1 MPLYSRLIGAAVP
14 QLSLASEKDFPS
26 MTDSSPL
33 DTPLDDRPLWSA
45 GYIGVLL
52 TQFLGSFNDNLLR
65 WLSVCVAEQI
75 GLLRGL
81 TGEAADS
88 WKTLMLVL
96 GGVSFTLPY
105 LFLMPLSGSLA
116 DRFSKRSVMVVM
128 KVAEIVIMCYAVAMI
143 IQGHVWPM
151 FLSVGLMGAQSALFG
166 PSRFGSMPEILP
178 NKHLSAGNGFV
189 GLATVVA
196 CALGAAAG
204 FKLYGVVKYGI
215 TAEGVTWTAFLPA
228 AVALIGIAIAGTLT
242 SLMIPQLTPGNR
254 DFPLKINPVTE
265 TIPALQVLWKD
276 VRLVR
281 TTFGIAFFWFLASL
295 AQANVPLLGDEVLG
309 LAKEN
314 NGLLLAVL
322 VAGLGSGSVLA
333 GLLSEGKVELGLVPF
348 GALGIA
354 ISSLMVWITGSFVD
368 PHLVD
373 TVQISFYLCCASLF
387 LLGAGAGMFNIPL
400 ETYMQYRSDPKQR
413 GMILAGCNFITF
425 LFILL
430 SLGLFFFLRSTLGL
444 SPTAIYAVA
453 GLGTI
458 PVLVYVLRLM
468 PDLTFRF
475 FLYLVSHT
483 LYRLK
488 VHGRENVPEKGG
500 ALIVVNHV
508 SFMDGVLMMGACSR
522 IARYIIYA
530 DFTRMPLLKPFG
542 EIMRVIP
549 IKASEGPRALIKSLQ
564 QAKAALLEG
573 DLVCIFAEGQITR
586 TGQLQQFQRGMMKIV
601 EGTNC
606 PVIPAYLHGLWGSFF
621 SYRGGKVFGNL
632 PTRLNYPVS
641 IQFGKPI
648 EHPEDANEVRQA
660 VQQLGVAAVER
671 DKSRELIPVRQ
682 FIRRCQRDRSRPK
695 VADSLG
701 MELTGGRT
709 LIAALAMR
717 RLLRRE
723 VFQPDEQLIGL
734 LIPPSAGGFLAN
746 MAVALD
752 GRTTVNL
759 NYTLSDDTLNHCV
772 KAAGLKHVLTTKSF
786 LEKKPI
792 KLEGAEWVFID
803 EFKTR
808 ITGLDTAIAATQS
821 YLPAWLLDRVL
832 GLTKIKPDDLLS
844 IIFTSGS
851 TGEPKGVMLSQ
862 HNIGCNVDAV
872 DQLLNLE
879 STDVLMGVLP
889 FFHSFGYTATM
900 WLPACCAPQA
910 VYHFNP
916 LDAKIIGKLCE
927 KHQATI
933 LMATPTFL
941 KTYIKRIE
949 KEQFAYLDLV
959 VVGAEKMPVDLSE
972 EFFNKF
978 GVRPSEGYGTTELSP
993 VAAVNIPDH
1002 RTVDTH
1008 QIGTK
1013 LGTVGRPLPGVA
1025 AKVVNPDTGAD
1036 LGIGKEGLLLIK
1048 GPNVMLGYLGQPEK
1062 TAELIQD
1069 GWYNTGDYGRIDEE
1083 GFIEITGRQ
1092 SRFSKI
1098 AGEMVPHILIEE
1110 HLTRIVEHPESEDTE
1125 IKLAVTS
1132 VPDATRG
1139 ERLIVLH
1146 TALDKTP
1153 CEILKELKEQGLPNL
1168 WLPSLECFCQVDQIP
1183 ILGTGKLDLKEIKET
1198 ALAKFGK

>member
-1 MPLYSRLIGAAVP
+1 
-14 QLSLASEKDFPS
+14 
-26 MTDSSPL
+26 MTDSPSIE
-33 DTPLDDRPLWSA
+33 TPEIDRPLWSV

-75 GLLRGL
+75 GLLGGL
-81 TGEAADS
+81 EGEAADS

-116 DRFSKRSVMVVM
+116 DRYSKRSVMVVM
-128 KVAEIVIMCYAVAMI
+128 KVAEILIMFFAVTVIV
-143 IQGHVWPM
+143 QGHVWLM

-178 NKHLSAGNGFV
+178 SQHLSAGNGFV

-196 CALGAAAG
+196 CALGGAAG

-215 TAEGVTWTAFLPA
+215 TAEGVTWMAFLPA
-228 AVALIGIAIAGTLT
+228 ALCLVGISVAGTLT
-242 SLMIPQLTPGNR
+242 SLMIPRLVPGNP
-254 DFPLKINPVTE
+254 DFTLKINPITE

-295 AQANVPLLGDEVLG
+295 AQANVDPLGGEVLG

-314 NGLLLAVL
+314 IGLLLAVL

-348 GALGIA
+348 GALGIML
-354 ISSLMVWITGSFVD
+354 SSLLVWITGSFVD

-373 TVQISFYLCCASLF
+373 TVQVSFYLCCGSLF

-400 ETYMQYRSDPKQR
+400 ETYMQYRSDPAQR

-430 SLGLFFFLRSTLGL
+430 SLGLFFLLRSTLGL

-522 IARYIIYA
+522 IARFIIYA

-549 IKASEGPRALIKSLQ
+549 IKPSEGPRALIKSLQ
-564 QAKAALLEG
+564 QAKAALLDG

-632 PTRLNYPVS
+632 PTTWNYPVS

-648 EHPEDANEVRQA
+648 KHPEDANEVRQA
-660 VQQLGVAAVER
+660 VQQLGVEAVER

-717 RLLRRE
+717 RYLVRE

-746 MAVALD
+746 MAVALA

-759 NYTLSDDTLNHCV
+759 NYTLSDDTLNYCV

-792 KLEGAEWVFID
+792 NLVGAEWVFVD
-803 EFKTR
+803 EFKTK
-808 ITGLDTAIAATQS
+808 ITGLDKGIAATQS

-879 STDVLMGVLP
+879 TTDVLMGVLP

-900 WLPACCAPQA
+900 WLPACCAPKA

-916 LDAKIIGKLCE
+916 LDAKIIGKLSE
-927 KHQATI
+927 KHKTTI

-941 KTYIKRIE
+941 KTYLKRIE
-949 KEQFAYLDLV
+949 KEQFAHLDLV
-959 VVGAEKMPVDLSE
+959 VVGAEKMPLDLSE

-1008 QIGTK
+1008 QVGTK

-1025 AKVVNPDTGAD
+1025 AKVVHPETWAD

-1048 GPNVMLGYLGQPEK
+1048 GPNVMLGYLGHPEK
-1062 TAELIQD
+1062 TNEMITD

-1083 GFIEITGRQ
+1083 GFVEITGRQ

-1110 HLTRIVEHPESEDTE
+1110 HLTRIVELPESEDAE

-1132 VPDATRG
+1132 VPDAGRG

-1153 CEILKELKEQGLPNL
+1153 ADILKELKEKGLPNL
-1168 WLPSLECFCQVDQIP
+1168 WLPSPDCFCQVDQIP
-1183 ILGTGKLDLKEIKET
+1183 ILGTGKLDLKGIKET
-1198 ALAKFGK
+1198 ALEKFGKSSG

>member
-1 MPLYSRLIGAAVP
+1 MSDTATDVP
-14 QLSLASEKDFPS
+14 VE
-26 MTDSSPL
+26 
-33 DTPLDDRPLWSA
+33 DRRGLWSV
-45 GYIGVLL
+45 GFVGVLL

-65 WLSVCVAEQI
+65 WLSVCVGEQI
-75 GLLRGL
+75 GHLSG
-81 TGEAADS
+81 TMNKEQEAS

-96 GGVSFTLPY
+96 GGVAFTLPY
-105 LFLMPLSGSLA
+105 LFLMPLAGSLA
-116 DRFSKRSVMVVM
+116 DRFSKRSVMIVM
-128 KVAEIVIMCYAVAMI
+128 KVVEIIVMTFAVVVMM
-143 IQGHVWPM
+143 QGYVWLM
-151 FLSVGLMGAQSALFG
+151 FLAVGLMGAQSALFG

-178 NKHLSAGNGFV
+178 HRHLSVGNGYV

-204 FKLYGVVKYGI
+204 HQMYGLVHDGI
-215 TAEGVTWTAFLPA
+215 TPKGITFEAYFPA
-228 AVALIGIAIAGTLT
+228 AASLIGIGVLGTIT
-242 SLMIPQLTPGNR
+242 SLMIPKLSAGNPER
-254 DFPLKINPVTE
+254 TLKYNPITE
-265 TIPALQVLWKD
+265 TVPALRILWKD

-295 AQANVPLLGDEVLG
+295 AQVNVDPLGGEVLG
-309 LAKEN
+309 IAKEN
-314 NGLLLAVL
+314 IGLLLAVL

-333 GLLSEGKVELGLVPF
+333 GYLSEGKVELGLVPF
-348 GALGIA
+348 GALGIC
-354 ISSLMVWITGSFVD
+354 ISALLVYITGSMVD
-368 PHLVD
+368 PSGYVW
-373 TVQISFYLCCASLF
+373 FYLCCGSLF

-400 ETYMQYRSDPKQR
+400 ESYLQYRSDPNDR

-430 SLGLFFFLRSTLGL
+430 SLGLFYLLRGGLGL

-475 FLYLVSHT
+475 FLYLISHT

-488 VHGRENVPEKGG
+488 IQGRENVPVKGG
-500 ALIVVNHV
+500 ALIVANHV
-508 SFMDGVLMMGACSR
+508 SWVDGVLLMGTCSR
-522 IARYIIYA
+522 LVRFIIYA

-549 IKASEGPRALIKSLQ
+549 IKTSEGPRSLINSLKVAKEALILG
-564 QAKAALLEG
+564 E
-573 DLVCIFAEGQITR
+573 LVCIFAEGSITR
-586 TGQLQQFQRGMMKIV
+586 TGQLQPFQRGLMKIV
-601 EGTNC
+601 EGTGC
-606 PVIPAYLHGLWGSFF
+606 PVIPVYLHGLWGSFF
-621 SYRGGKVFGNL
+621 SFRGGKFFGNM
-632 PTRLNYPVS
+632 PKRWTYPVS
-641 IQFGKPI
+641 ILFGKPL
-648 EHPEDANEVRQA
+648 EHPEDVHAVRQA
-660 VQQLGVAAVER
+660 VQQLGVEAVEK
-671 DKSRELIPVRQ
+671 DKTRELIPVRQ
-682 FIRRCQRDRSRPK
+682 FIRRCQADRSRPK
-695 VADSLG
+695 VADSFGL
-701 MELTGGRT
+701 ELTGGKT
-709 LIAALAMR
+709 LISALAMR
-717 RLLRRE
+717 RYMERE
-723 VFQPDEQLIGL
+723 VFSSDEKMVGL
-734 LIPPSAGGFLAN
+734 LIPPSVGGFLAN
-746 MAVALD
+746 MAVALA

-759 NYTLSDDTLNHCV
+759 NYTLSDETLNYCV

-792 KLEGAEWVFID
+792 NLVGAEWVFVE
-803 EFKTR
+803 EFKAKMTK
-808 ITGLDTAIAATQS
+808 LDQGIALAQS
-821 YLPAWLLDRVL
+821 YLPAGILERLL
-832 GLTKIKPDDLLS
+832 GLTKIKPDDILS

-862 HNIGCNVDAV
+862 HNIGSNIDAV
-872 DQLLNLE
+872 DQMLNLE
-879 STDVLMGVLP
+879 RTDVLMGVLP

-900 WLPACCAPQA
+900 WLPACFAPKA

-927 KHQATI
+927 KHKTTI

-941 KTYIKRIE
+941 KTYLKRID
-949 KEQFAYLDLV
+949 KEQFADLDLV
-959 VVGAEKMPVDLSE
+959 VVGAEKMPLDLAE

-1002 RTVDTH
+1002 RTADHH
-1008 QIGTK
+1008 QKGTK

-1025 AKVVNPDTGAD
+1025 AKVINPESGVD

-1048 GPNVMLGYLGQPEK
+1048 GPNVMQGYLGHPEK
-1062 TAELIQD
+1062 TAEMIQD

-1083 GFIEITGRQ
+1083 GFVEITGRQ

-1110 HLTRIVEHPESEDTE
+1110 LLTRIIEKPDSEDVD

-1132 VPDATRG
+1132 VPDEGRG

-1146 TALDKTP
+1146 TTLDKTP
-1153 CEILKELKEQGLPNL
+1153 AEILKELKEKGLPNL
-1168 WLPSLECFCQVDQIP
+1168 WLPSADSFAQVEQIP
-1183 ILGTGKLDLKEIKET
+1183 ILGTGKLDLKGIKMM
-1198 ALAKFGK
+1198 ALEKFGK

>member
-872 DQLLNLE
+872 DQLLNPE

-889 FFHSFGYTATM
+889 FFHSFGYK
-900 WLPACCAPQA
+900 PRCGFRRA
-910 VYHFNP
+910 V
-916 LDAKIIGKLCE
+916 LRRRCTTSI
-927 KHQATI
+927 
-933 LMATPTFL
+933 
-941 KTYIKRIE
+941 RS
-949 KEQFAYLDLV
+949 
-959 VVGAEKMPVDLSE
+959 MPRSSA
-972 EFFNKF
+972 NSA
-978 GVRPSEGYGTTELSP
+978 RSIRRRS
-993 VAAVNIPDH
+993 
-1002 RTVDTH
+1002 
-1008 QIGTK
+1008 
-1013 LGTVGRPLPGVA
+1013 
-1025 AKVVNPDTGAD
+1025 
-1036 LGIGKEGLLLIK
+1036 
-1048 GPNVMLGYLGQPEK
+1048 
-1062 TAELIQD
+1062 
-1069 GWYNTGDYGRIDEE
+1069 
-1083 GFIEITGRQ
+1083 
-1092 SRFSKI
+1092 
-1098 AGEMVPHILIEE
+1098 
-1110 HLTRIVEHPESEDTE
+1110 
-1125 IKLAVTS
+1125 
-1132 VPDATRG
+1132 
-1139 ERLIVLH
+1139 
-1146 TALDKTP
+1146 
-1153 CEILKELKEQGLPNL
+1153 
-1168 WLPSLECFCQVDQIP
+1168 
-1183 ILGTGKLDLKEIKET
+1183 
-1198 ALAKFGK
+1198 

>member
-1 MPLYSRLIGAAVP
+1 
-14 QLSLASEKDFPS
+14 
-26 MTDSSPL
+26 MTESPPWESTE
-33 DTPLDDRPLWSA
+33 DQRPLWSA
-45 GYIGVLL
+45 GFVGVLL

-65 WLSVCVAEQI
+65 WLSVCVAEQFGI
-75 GLLRGL
+75 LGGLQGK
-81 TGEAADS
+81 EADS

-105 LFLMPLSGSLA
+105 LFLMPLAGSMA
-116 DRFSKRSVMVVM
+116 DRFSKRGVMVAM
-128 KVAEIVIMCYAVAMI
+128 KVAEIIIMCFAVAVI
-143 IQGHVWPM
+143 TQGHVWLM
-151 FLSVGLMGAQSALFG
+151 FIAVGLMGAQSALFG

-178 NKHLSAGNGFV
+178 HKHLSAGNGFV

-196 CALGAAAG
+196 CALGTAAG
-204 FKLYGVVKYGI
+204 FKLYGVVKGGI
-215 TAEGVTWTAFLPA
+215 TATGVEWNAFLPA
-228 AVALIGIAIAGTLT
+228 ALSLFGIAVVGTLT
-242 SLMIPQLTPGNR
+242 SLLVPRLTPANR
-254 DFPLKINPVTE
+254 DCSLKINPLTE
-265 TIPALQVLWKD
+265 TVPALRVLWQD

-295 AQANVPLLGDEVLG
+295 AQANVEPLGGTVLG

-314 NGLLLAVL
+314 IGILMAVL

-333 GLLSEGKVELGLVPF
+333 GQLSEGKVELGLVPF
-348 GALGIA
+348 GALGIT
-354 ISSLMVWITGSFVD
+354 ISSFLVYISGSMVD
-368 PHLVD
+368 PHLAASSQVW
-373 TVQISFYLCCASLF
+373 FYLCCTSLF

-400 ETYMQYRSDPKQR
+400 ETYLQYRSDPAQR

-430 SLGLFFFLRSTLGL
+430 SLGVFFVLREVLKL
-444 SPTAIYAVA
+444 SPTAVYAVA

-458 PVLVYVLRLM
+458 PVLVYVLRLI

-475 FLYLVSHT
+475 FMYLVSHT
-483 LYRLK
+483 LYRLQI
-488 VHGRENVPEKGG
+488 HGRENVPERGG

-508 SFMDGVLMMGACSR
+508 SFIDGVLMMGAFSR
-522 IARYIIYA
+522 IARFIIYA
-530 DFTRMPLLKPFG
+530 DFTRMPILKPLG

-549 IKASEGPRALIKSLQ
+549 IKAAEGPKALIRSLQ
-564 QAKAALLEG
+564 EAKAAMVNG

-601 EGTNC
+601 DRTGC

-621 SYRGGKVFGNL
+621 SFRGGKVFGNL
-632 PTRLNYPVS
+632 PKRLNYPVS

-648 EHPEDANEVRQA
+648 ENPQDAHAVRQA
-660 VQQLGVAAVER
+660 VQLLGVEAVER
-671 DKSRELIPVRQ
+671 DKTRELIPVRQ
-682 FIRRCQRDRSRPK
+682 FIRRCKADRSRSK
-695 VADSLG
+695 FADSLG
-701 MELTGGRT
+701 MDLTGGRT

-717 RLLRRE
+717 RYLVRE
-723 VFQPDEQLIGL
+723 VFQPHEKMIGL
-734 LIPPSAGGFLAN
+734 LIPPSVGGFLAN
-746 MAVALD
+746 MAVALA

-759 NYTLSDDTLNHCV
+759 NYTLSDEVLNHCV
-772 KAAGLKHVLTTKSF
+772 KDAGLTHVLTTKSF
-786 LEKKPI
+786 LEKRPV
-792 KLEGAEWVFID
+792 KLEGAEWVFVD
-803 EFKTR
+803 EFKTK
-808 ITGLDTAIAATQS
+808 ITGLDKAIAATQS
-821 YLPAWLLDRVL
+821 YLPAAILDRIL

-862 HNIGCNVDAV
+862 HNIGGNVDAV

-879 STDVLMGVLP
+879 STDVMMGVLP

-900 WLPACCAPQA
+900 WLPACCAPKA

-916 LDAKIIGKLCE
+916 LDAKIIGKLSE
-927 KHQATI
+927 KHKTTI

-941 KTYIKRIE
+941 KTYLKRID
-949 KEQFAYLDLV
+949 KEQFAHLDLV
-959 VVGAEKMPVDLSE
+959 VVGAEKMPLDLSD
-972 EFFNKF
+972 EFFHKF

-1002 RTVDTH
+1002 RTVDSH

-1025 AKVVNPDTGAD
+1025 AKVVHPETWAD

-1048 GPNVMLGYLGQPEK
+1048 GPNVMLGYLNHPEK
-1062 TAELIQD
+1062 TAALIQD

-1110 HLTRIVEHPESEDTE
+1110 HLTRIVEQPESEDAD

-1132 VPDATRG
+1132 VPDASRG

-1153 CEILKELKEQGLPNL
+1153 NDILKELQGKGLPNL
-1168 WLPSLECFCQVDQIP
+1168 WLPSADSFYQVDQIP
-1183 ILGTGKLDLKEIKET
+1183 ILGTGKLDLKGIKET
-1198 ALAKFGK
+1198 ALAKFGKK

>member
-1 MPLYSRLIGAAVP
+1 
-14 QLSLASEKDFPS
+14 
-26 MTDSSPL
+26 MTDS
-33 DTPLDDRPLWSA
+33 TPIETPEDHRPLWSA
-45 GYIGVLL
+45 GFIGVLL

-75 GLLRGL
+75 GLLGGL

-105 LFLMPLSGSLA
+105 LFLMPLSGSMA
-116 DRFSKRSVMVVM
+116 DRFSKRSVMVTM
-128 KVAEIVIMCYAVAMI
+128 KVAEIVIMGFAVLMI
-143 IQGHVWPM
+143 VQGHVWMM
-151 FLSVGLMGAQSALFG
+151 FVSVGLMGAQSALFG

-178 NKHLSAGNGFV
+178 HRHLSAGNGFV

-204 FKLYGVVKYGI
+204 FQLYGVVKHGI
-215 TAEGVTWTAFLPA
+215 TAGGVTWVAFLPA
-228 AVALIGIAIAGTLT
+228 AIALVGIGIAGTLT
-242 SLMIPQLTPGNR
+242 SLLIPRLVPGNPNCTLKVN
-254 DFPLKINPVTE
+254 PLTE
-265 TIPALQVLWKD
+265 TIPALKILWQD

-295 AQANVPLLGDEVLG
+295 AQVNVDPLGGEVLG

-314 NGLLLAVL
+314 IGLLLAVL
-322 VAGLGSGSVLA
+322 VAGLGGGSVLA

-348 GALGIA
+348 GALGIM
-354 ISSLMVWITGSFVD
+354 ISSFMVYITGSMVD
-368 PHLVD
+368 PHLAASS
-373 TVQISFYLCCASLF
+373 QISFFLCCGSLF

-400 ETYMQYRSDPKQR
+400 ESYMQYRSDPAQR

-430 SLGLFFFLRSTLGL
+430 SLGLFHFLRSTLGL

-458 PVLVYVLRLM
+458 PVLIYVLRLM

-508 SFMDGVLMMGACSR
+508 SFVDGVLMMGTCSR
-522 IARYIIYA
+522 IARFIIYA
-530 DFTRMPLLKPFG
+530 DFTRHPILKPFG

-564 QAKAALLEG
+564 QAKEALLKG

-601 EGTNC
+601 DGTGC

-621 SYRGGKVFGNL
+621 SFRGGKVFGNW
-632 PTRLNYPVS
+632 PTRLNYQVS
-641 IQFGKPI
+641 VQYGKPI
-648 EHPEDANEVRQA
+648 EHPEDANAVRQA
-660 VQQLGVAAVER
+660 VQQLGVEAVER

-682 FIRRCQRDRSRPK
+682 FIRRCKRDRSRSK

-701 MELTGGRT
+701 TELTGGKT
-709 LIAALAMR
+709 LIASLAMR
-717 RLLRRE
+717 RYMQRE
-723 VFQPDEQLIGL
+723 VFQPGETMIGL
-734 LIPPSAGGFLAN
+734 LIPPSVGGFLAN
-746 MAVALD
+746 MAVALA
-752 GRTTVNL
+752 GKTAVNL
-759 NYTLSDDTLNHCV
+759 NYTLSEETLNYCV
-772 KAAGLKHVLTTKSF
+772 KEAGLKHVLTTKSF
-786 LEKKPI
+786 LEKKPMT
-792 KLEGAEWVFID
+792 LVGAEWVFVD
-803 EFKTR
+803 EFKAKM
-808 ITGLDTAIAATQS
+808 TGLDKGIAAVQS
-821 YLPAWLLDRVL
+821 YLPAAILDRVL
-832 GLTKIKPDDLLS
+832 GLTKIKPDDILS

-862 HNIGCNVDAV
+862 HNVGSNVDAV

-879 STDVLMGVLP
+879 PTDVLLGVLP
-889 FFHSFGYTATM
+889 FFHSFGYTASM
-900 WLPACCAPQA
+900 WLPACCAPKA

-916 LDAKIIGKLCE
+916 LDAKIIGKLSE
-927 KHQATI
+927 KHKTTI

-941 KTYIKRIE
+941 KTYLKRIE
-949 KEQFAYLDLV
+949 KEQFAHLDLV
-959 VVGAEKMPVDLSE
+959 VVGAEKLPLDLAE
-972 EFFNKF
+972 EFFQKF

-1002 RTVDTH
+1002 RTVDAH
-1008 QIGTK
+1008 QIGSK

-1025 AKVVNPDTGAD
+1025 AKVVHPDTGAD

-1048 GPNVMLGYLGQPEK
+1048 GPNVMQGYLNHPEK
-1062 TAELIQD
+1062 TAQMIKD
-1069 GWYNTGDYGRIDEE
+1069 GWYNTGDYGRIDDE

-1098 AGEMVPHILIEE
+1098 GGEMVPHILIEE
-1110 HLTRIVEHPESEDTE
+1110 HLTRIVEKPDSEDAE
-1125 IKLAVTS
+1125 IKLAVTA
-1132 VPDATRG
+1132 VPDSSRG

-1153 CEILKELKEQGLPNL
+1153 NEILKELQGKGLPNL
-1168 WLPSLECFCQVDQIP
+1168 WLPSADSFCQVDQIP
-1183 ILGTGKLDLKEIKET
+1183 ILGTGKLDLKGIKQT
-1198 ALAKFGK
+1198 ALEKFGK